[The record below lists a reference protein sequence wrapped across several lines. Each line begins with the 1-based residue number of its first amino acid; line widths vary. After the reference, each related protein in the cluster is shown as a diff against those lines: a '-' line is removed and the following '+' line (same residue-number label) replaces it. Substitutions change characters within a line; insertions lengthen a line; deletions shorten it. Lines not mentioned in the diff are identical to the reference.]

1 LIAPRARTL
10 VRMSY
15 ELETRWPGV
24 LAQHA
29 DDCPA
34 RDGGPCDCGPLGY
47 RAAVT
52 DRRDRRSVL
61 GPPVG
66 TPERAGEWRR
76 EQEAAMEAWEEAS
89 ANGDTVDEVIAE
101 FLDAARSGRARDTD
115 GEPYDPDA
123 LNDLRWALQG
133 HVSAELGSMPIA
145 DVRGTE
151 LRRLVRRLDERGL
164 PAARMRSIVAAAR
177 ALLRH
182 AARRGLVAWSAA
194 DTLVLGE
201 DDGAP
206 RRASVARPQPAVA
219 AVPAVPGMVPDQVIW
234 MVLKIVSIVFA
245 LIALVLVAESV

>member
-1 LIAPRARTL
+1 
-10 VRMSY
+10 MSY

-34 RDGGPCDCGPLGY
+34 RDGGPCNCGPLGY
-47 RAAVT
+47 RAEAV
-52 DRRDRRSVL
+52 DRRDGRATL
-61 GPPVG
+61 GPPLG
-66 TPERAGEWRR
+66 TAEGASAWRR
-76 EQEAAMEAWEEAS
+76 EQEAAMEAWEEAF

-101 FLDAARSGRARDTD
+101 FLDAARSGRARDAN

-123 LNDLRWALQG
+123 LGDLRWALQG
-133 HVSAELGSMPIA
+133 HVSAELGSMRIV
-145 DVRGTE
+145 DVGGAE

-164 PAARMRSIVAAAR
+164 PAARMRSVVAAAR

-194 DTLVLGE
+194 DTLVIGE
-201 DDGAP
+201 DDAPP
-206 RRASVARPQPAVA
+206 RRAPEASRQPAVTA
-219 AVPAVPGMVPDQVIW
+219 GAPMPGMVPDEVIW
-234 MVLKIVSIVFA
+234 MVLKIVTVVFA

>member
-1 LIAPRARTL
+1 
-10 VRMSY
+10 MSY

-34 RDGGPCDCGPLGY
+34 RDRGPCNCGPLGY
-47 RAAVT
+47 RAAV
-52 DRRDRRSVL
+52 DRRDGRSTL
-61 GPPVG
+61 GPPLG
-66 TPERAGEWRR
+66 TAEGARAWRR

-89 ANGDTVDEVIAE
+89 ANGDTVDEVIAD
-101 FLDAARSGRARDTD
+101 FLDAARSGRARDAN

-123 LNDLRWALQG
+123 LRELRWALEG
-133 HVSAELGSMPIA
+133 HVSAELGSMRIA
-145 DVRGTE
+145 DVGGLE

-164 PAARMRSIVAAAR
+164 PATRMRSIIAGAR

-182 AARRGLVAWSAA
+182 AARRGLVPWSAA

-201 DDGAP
+201 DDAP
-206 RRASVARPQPAVA
+206 PRHAPEPLRQPVLTAGT
-219 AVPAVPGMVPDQVIW
+219 PIPGMVPDAVIW
-234 MVLKIVSIVFA
+234 MVLKIVTVVFA